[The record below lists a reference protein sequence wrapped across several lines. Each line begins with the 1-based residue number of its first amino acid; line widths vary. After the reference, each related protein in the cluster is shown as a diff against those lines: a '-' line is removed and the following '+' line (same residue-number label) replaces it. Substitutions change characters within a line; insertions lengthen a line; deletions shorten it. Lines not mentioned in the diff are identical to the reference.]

1 MVKPLHPKDLT
12 ALVVE
17 DDHNDATIA
26 ARALNTFGI
35 KKCRTVGT
43 AEDALAFLAHH
54 TCDVALIDYRLPGM
68 NGLQLL
74 ERIRELYPEILDIL
88 VTGVRDENVA
98 VSAMK
103 LGAADYVAKDD
114 LLTGHLVR
122 SLQTALR
129 ERMASCEEERRAV
142 ILSGADRIQV
152 ASEEAR
158 WLVDLASEASHDL
171 TARRFREKW
180 SDVLASDSP
189 LRDRVPSGSVALD
202 YGEEQWSDVLDAF
215 LQYMGESFRVFPAP
229 ASQEEDVLV
238 GRFVARGSSP
248 REVMMVYRAALRSLL
263 SEPTRTEVEPPLNPT
278 VLLARILARL
288 IDECQR
294 QSSVMAAGENT
305 A

>member
-12 ALVVE
+12 ALIVE
-17 DDHNDATIA
+17 DNRNDATIT

-35 KKCRTVGT
+35 KTCRTVDT

-54 TCDVALIDYRLPGM
+54 TCDVALIDYMLPGM

-74 ERIRELYPEILDIL
+74 ERTRELYPDILAIL
-88 VTGVRDENVA
+88 VTGVRDEDVA

-122 SLQTALR
+122 SLQSALR
-129 ERMASCEEERRAV
+129 ERMASREEERRAV

-158 WLVDLASEASHDL
+158 WLVDLACEASHDL

-189 LRDRVPSGSVALD
+189 PRDRVSSGSVALD
-202 YGEEQWSDVLDAF
+202 YGEEQWPDVLDAF

-229 ASQEEDVLV
+229 ASQEEDLLV

-263 SEPTRTEVEPPLNPT
+263 SEPARTEVEPPLNPT

-288 IDECQR
+288 VEEYQG
-294 QSSVMAAGENT
+294 QLSLGASN
-305 A
+305 

>member
-12 ALVVE
+12 ALIVE
-17 DDHNDATIA
+17 DSHNDATIT

-35 KKCRTVGT
+35 KKCHTVGT
-43 AEDALAFLAHH
+43 AEDALEFLAHH

-68 NGLQLL
+68 DGLQLL
-74 ERIRELYPEILDIL
+74 ERIRESYPEILAIL
-88 VTGVRDENVA
+88 VTGVRDEHVA

-103 LGAADYVAKDD
+103 LGAVDYVAKDD
-114 LLTGHLVR
+114 LLTGDLVR

-129 ERMASCEEERRAV
+129 ERMASREEERRSV

-189 LRDRVPSGSVALD
+189 PRDSVPSGSVALD
-202 YGEEQWSDVLDAF
+202 YGEEQWPDVLDAF
-215 LQYMGESFRVFPAP
+215 LQYMSESFRAFPAP
-229 ASQEEDVLV
+229 ASKEEDLLV
-238 GRFVARGSSP
+238 GRFVSRGSSP

-263 SEPTRTEVEPPLNPT
+263 SDPASTGAEPPLNPT

-288 IDECQR
+288 VDECQR
-294 QSSVMAAGENT
+294 QSSVIAAGEDT

>member
-12 ALVVE
+12 ALIVE
-17 DDHNDATIA
+17 DDGNDAAIV

-35 KKCRTVGT
+35 KKCHTVGT

-54 TCDVALIDYRLPGM
+54 TRDVALIDYRLPGM

-74 ERIRELYPEILDIL
+74 ERMRELYPEILAIL
-88 VTGVRDENVA
+88 VTGVRDEDVA

-129 ERMASCEEERRAV
+129 ERMASREGERRAV
-142 ILSGADRIQV
+142 ILSGADKIQV
-152 ASEEAR
+152 ACEEAR
-158 WLVDLASEASHDL
+158 WLVDLVCEASHDL

-180 SDVLASDSP
+180 SDVLASNSP
-189 LRDRVPSGSVALD
+189 LPDRVPSGSVALD

-229 ASQEEDVLV
+229 ASKEEDLLV

-294 QSSVMAAGENT
+294 QSSVVAAGENT

>member
-12 ALVVE
+12 ALIVE
-17 DDHNDATIA
+17 DNHNDATIT

-35 KKCRTVGT
+35 KKCHTVGT
-43 AEDALAFLAHH
+43 AEDALEFLAHH
-54 TCDVALIDYRLPGM
+54 TRDVALIDYGLPGM

-74 ERIRELYPEILDIL
+74 ERMRELYPEILAIL

-122 SLQTALR
+122 SLQSALR
-129 ERMASCEEERRAV
+129 ERMASCEGERREA
-142 ILSGADRIQV
+142 LSSGADRIQV

-158 WLVDLASEASHDL
+158 WLVDLACEASHDL
-171 TARRFREKW
+171 TARGFRDKW
-180 SDVLASDSP
+180 SDVLSSDSP
-189 LRDRVPSGSVALD
+189 ARDRAPSGSVALD
-202 YGEEQWSDVLDAF
+202 YGEEQWPDVLDAF

-229 ASQEEDVLV
+229 ASKEEDLLV
-238 GRFVARGSSP
+238 GRFVSRGSSP

-263 SEPTRTEVEPPLNPT
+263 SDPISIGVNASLKE
-278 VLLARILARL
+278 
-288 IDECQR
+288 R
-294 QSSVMAAGENT
+294 QLGWQ
-305 A
+305 